1 MNGKWPRFETNDL
14 DLNTDEGDAELHRR
28 WKAYDREMRAL
39 IAKGGV
45 HQDED
50 GWWIDDA
57 SGDLIGPDPEIERPL
72 ADDDLKRMRRLEDEL
87 PELAASIKRTRGR
100 PRVERPKAAVTLR
113 LDPDAIA
120 RFEAVGPDWR
130 RRMAEI
136 IERTK
141 P

>member
-1 MNGKWPRFETNDL
+1 MTSKWPSFETTDL

-28 WKAYDREMRAL
+28 WKAYDREMQAL
-39 IAKGGV
+39 IARGGV

-50 GWWIDDA
+50 GWWVDDA
-57 SGDLIGPDPEIERPL
+57 SGELIGPDPEIERPSTDAEL
-72 ADDDLKRMRRLEDEL
+72 GQTRRLEDVL
-87 PELAASIKRTRGR
+87 PDLAASIKRSRGR

-113 LDPDAIA
+113 LDPDAVA

-136 IERTK
+136 IERSK